1 MTPADREAPRVWHH
15 GLVARWWAEF
25 NVGGP
30 EVEHFGARLRELGG
44 PTLDVGCGSGRLLVP
59 FVKAGLE
66 VEGCDVSADM
76 LARCRARAGAE
87 GVSVTLHR
95 QAAQELDLP
104 RRYRSAIM
112 CGVLGLGG
120 VRAHDQE
127 ALRRVYAHLEPGG
140 TLLLDHHLPYA
151 SEEEWRYW
159 TSAGQR
165 ELPLPWPA
173 AGERRVAADGDELEL
188 TTRLVALD
196 PLAQRATR
204 EVRVRLW
211 RDGALV
217 AQEER
222 SLLEQLYLANEVQAL
237 LQEAGFER
245 VTVVEG
251 YSGAPATPASAV
263 LVFRASRS

>member
-112 CGVLGLGG
+112 CGVLGLGS

-196 PLAQRATR
+196 PLAQARHARGAGASVARRRAGGARGTLAPGAALPR
-204 EVRVRLW
+204 ERGAGDAPGGRL
-211 RDGALV
+211 RAGDGG
-217 AQEER
+217 R
-222 SLLEQLYLANEVQAL
+222 G
-237 LQEAGFER
+237 LQRRARHAG
-245 VTVVEG
+245 
-251 YSGAPATPASAV
+251 
-263 LVFRASRS
+263 